1 MKLALIQFDIA
12 WNNPKENVT
21 RCERLVAEAIN
32 QNAEVV
38 VLPEMFTSGFS
49 LPTGALATECADLG
63 RAFLEHTART
73 SNITIVGT
81 LPEVTDDGRV
91 FNTAWVFSPSG
102 LVGSYRKVHLFSLG
116 DETSSYSPGDSLLTV
131 TLPGGLRCTVFIC
144 YDLRFG
150 VPFYKTASQT
160 DLFVVL
166 ANWPAAR
173 REHWLTLLRARAIEN
188 QAYAVGVNRIGQ
200 GGNLSYSGDSSIFA
214 PDGELIGSLQDS
226 SGVLVCEIDKEIVS
240 TARKS
245 FPALVDR
252 RDDVY
257 QRM

>member
-49 LPTGALATECADLG
+49 LPTGALLTECADLG

-91 FNTAWVFSPSG
+91 FNTAWVFSPRASW
-102 LVGSYRKVHLFSLG
+102 VPTERYTSFRSVMRHRRTALG
-116 DETSSYSPGDSLLTV
+116 IH
-131 TLPGGLRCTVFIC
+131 C
-144 YDLRFG
+144 
-150 VPFYKTASQT
+150 
-160 DLFVVL
+160 
-166 ANWPAAR
+166 
-173 REHWLTLLRARAIEN
+173 
-188 QAYAVGVNRIGQ
+188 
-200 GGNLSYSGDSSIFA
+200 
-214 PDGELIGSLQDS
+214 
-226 SGVLVCEIDKEIVS
+226 
-240 TARKS
+240 
-245 FPALVDR
+245 
-252 RDDVY
+252 
-257 QRM
+257 